1 MSNMKSNRLLVASR
15 LIGIVG
21 VFACMLTA
29 IVYLLLQVGSDANT
43 FNPVSIYIIA
53 ALCVVFVALSV
64 LLRVMSNRAAAVV
77 EDEEDAD
84 DEVVED
90 AVDEVLD
97 SYDEADETV
106 VDVVETEAEEDAVV
120 EAAPETSGFQLTP
133 EKKEKIVK
141 AVKKNAPVV
150 LAVVATAVVATAMH
164 NSAKNKQ
171 KAKVRKSILDLLY

>member
-1 MSNMKSNRLLVASR
+1 MNNMKSNRLLVASR
-15 LIGIVG
+15 LVGIVG

-29 IVYLLLQVGSDANT
+29 IIYLLLQVGSDANS

-53 ALCVVFVALSV
+53 ALCVVVVALSV
-64 LLRVMSNRAAAVV
+64 LLRVMSNRAAMV
-77 EDEEDAD
+77 EDDEDA

-106 VDVVETEAEEDAVV
+106 VEEIDTDENDVV